1 MLIGVIGN
9 GFVGKASNQL
19 KCKDIEIYAYDINP
33 DFCSP
38 FGLKLEELKDCEII
52 FISVPTPMN
61 KDGSCYLNIIKNV
74 LSDLESIN
82 YNGFIVIRS
91 TIPPGTSDSLNCYF
105 MPEFLTEKNY
115 MNDFV
120 NNKNW
125 IFGLLNN
132 NEEKDLKFKEKI
144 TKLFDLA
151 FENSMIEHN
160 NLTFLT
166 NKEAEMVKMFR
177 NCYLSTKVSFCNEI
191 YQFCNLKEINYEN
204 VRKLATKD
212 ERIKESHT
220 KVPGHDGKKG
230 FGGTCFPKD
239 SSSLRYEMKKS
250 GMKPYILNA
259 IIERNETV
267 DRKEKDWEEDKGRA
281 VIIN

>member
-177 NCYLSTKVSFCNEI
+177 NCFLSTKVSFCNEM
-191 YQFCNLKEINYEN
+191 YEFCQLKGINYEN
-204 VRKLATKD
+204 VRLLATAD
-212 ERIKESHT
+212 ERILPSHSV
-220 KVPGHDGKKG
+220 VPGPDGQRG

-239 SSSLRYEMKKS
+239 TSSLRHEMQEA
-250 GMKPYILNA
+250 GMKPYIMES
-259 IIERNETV
+259 IIKRNEEV
-267 DRKEKDWEEDKGRA
+267 DRPDKDWESKKGRA
-281 VIIN
+281 VID